1 MIVFPL
7 NNYCK
12 RQFPCHCNELSEK
25 KNIPNINAPMNTAVS
40 LENKQ
45 TSIFKELISQRDSD
59 EISFFNALSQER
71 IIQNNLERYTFEH
84 KERSYIRL
92 FDSIS

>member
-1 MIVFPL
+1 
-7 NNYCK
+7 
-12 RQFPCHCNELSEK
+12 
-25 KNIPNINAPMNTAVS
+25 MNTAVS

-71 IIQNNLERYTFEH
+71 VIQYNLQGH
-84 KERSYIRL
+84 KLEYEEGTL
-92 FDSIS
+92 DSLIAYHK